1 MSHYSSFVVR
11 LWVDDCE
18 RVTRG
23 YILHVDTQESTYFAN
38 ADRMLGFMTAH
49 LQRPVFGLPA
59 DAGIRIET
67 QIEESSNGQ
76 V

>member
-1 MSHYSSFVVR
+1 MSHYSSFVLR

-23 YILHVDTQESTYFAN
+23 YIQHVDSQEGTYFVSV
-38 ADRMLGFMTAH
+38 DRMMGFMMAH
-49 LQRPVFGLPA
+49 LQRPACGLAA

-67 QIEESSNGQ
+67 RIEESSNG
-76 V
+76 